1 MKRRSHPVLAWLL
14 VLLFTLCIG
23 FGGCFIIQSTL
34 HRMIYPLEYQE
45 YVMTYAA
52 EYQVEPELVYAIIRT
67 ESNFDPHATS
77 GVGARG
83 LMQLM
88 NEAFLWVQRTIKD
101 PKVSYDDMY
110 DPQQNIR
117 YGTCL
122 LSLLLREFGGNVNNA
137 IMAYHAGQGAV
148 SDWLS
153 DVELPKETT
162 LPEAQSPVTQAYLNK
177 VLTNMKM
184 YQEMKI
190 RKE

>member
-1 MKRRSHPVLAWLL
+1 MKRRLHPCAAWLV
-14 VLLFTLCIG
+14 VLLLSLSIA
-23 FGGCFIIQSTL
+23 FGGCFAVISTF
-34 HRMIYPLEYQE
+34 HRLVYPLEYQE

-52 EYQVEPELVYAIIRT
+52 EFRVEPALVYAIIRT
-67 ESNFDPHATS
+67 ESNFDPNATS
-77 GVGARG
+77 EVGARG

-88 NEAFLWVQRTIKD
+88 NEAFLWTQRQIGD
-101 PKVSYDDMY
+101 RSVSYDDMY
-110 DPQQNIR
+110 DPKQNIR

-122 LSLLLREFGGNVNNA
+122 LALLLKEFGGNVNNA

-177 VLTNMKM
+177 VLANLEMYRKM
-184 YQEMKI
+184 DFG
-190 RKE
+190 KE